1 MNILTAFTEKKLQ
14 KMVHSYRQR
23 NPGKEKNLLFLD
35 FDGVINGPGFHV
47 EAQKEGLFEKTVELY
62 HPDAVKHL
70 NEIAMEFHTEII
82 ISSSWRH
89 MGLDYCRRYLYH
101 AGLDAS
107 VPIIDTTGRDIP
119 YHRYLEIMH
128 WLDAHPDFTNFV
140 ILDDLEMNELSDHHV
155 RTSFNTGL
163 NKEKTEEVK
172 KLYRRGPL
180 A

>member
-1 MNILTAFTEKKLQ
+1 MNILTVFTEKKLQ
-14 KMVHSYRQR
+14 KMVRSYRQA
-23 NPGKEKNLLFLD
+23 NPQKERNLLFLD

-47 EAQKEGLFEKTVELY
+47 EAQEEGPFEKTVELY
-62 HPDAVKHL
+62 HSEAIDHL
-70 NEIAMEFHTEII
+70 NIIALEFHVEIV

-101 AGLDAS
+101 AGLDTR

-119 YHRYLEIMH
+119 YHRYREILH
-128 WLDAHPDFTNFV
+128 WLETHPDFTNFV
-140 ILDDLEMNELSDHHV
+140 ILDDLEMDVLSDHHV

-163 NKEKTEEVK
+163 DKEKAEEVK
-172 KLYRRGPL
+172 KLYRRGSL